1 MIRIFLRSEFL
12 FPIDVGV
19 TLESEG
25 GGFEVE
31 DETDLELGDG
41 QIAEQLSDVR
51 LVDGIGDF

>member
-1 MIRIFLRSEFL
+1 LRGEFL

-41 QIAEQLSDVR
+41 QIA
-51 LVDGIGDF
+51 

>member
-1 MIRIFLRSEFL
+1 VASFNDGFNGLTDFLRGEFL

-41 QIAEQLSDVR
+41 QIA
-51 LVDGIGDF
+51 